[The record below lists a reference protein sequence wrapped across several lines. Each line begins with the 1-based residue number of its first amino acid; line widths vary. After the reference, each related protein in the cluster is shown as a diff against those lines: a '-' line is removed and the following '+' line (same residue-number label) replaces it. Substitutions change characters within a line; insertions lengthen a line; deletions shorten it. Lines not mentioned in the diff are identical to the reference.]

1 MLVQL
6 YKGGI
11 DNYGFRICIY
21 GQHAKDVIPDLQSG
35 PFEEAFMYCVP
46 RPKLRMQVPPR
57 CACFHNPQDSIK
69 CQAVVFTFA
78 SSGFST
84 GLRQHRPDYGPL
96 FVGNV
101 VSAHGKTKAA
111 DRRKVEILFRNS
123 PSGSLFFRR
132 SRNAQG
138 GNLEDIFLWRDGMA
152 ERGEARLAM
161 RSALQQ
167 DAVWKGKP

>member
-35 PFEEAFMYCVP
+35 PFEEAFMYRVP
-46 RPKLRMQVPPR
+46 RPKLRMQVPLR

-69 CQAVVFTFA
+69 YQAVVFTFA

-96 FVGNV
+96 FVGM
-101 VSAHGKTKAA
+101 SCLLMEKQKQQT
-111 DRRKVEILFRNS
+111 DET
-123 PSGSLFFRR
+123 
-132 SRNAQG
+132 SRFY
-138 GNLEDIFLWRDGMA
+138 LETAPR
-152 ERGEARLAM
+152 ARLGET
-161 RSALQQ
+161 S
-167 DAVWKGKP
+167 